1 MHFFTYHLIAP
12 WRAVLLEL
20 TRQDEQQQQQER
32 LQSNVNLSFYSR

>member
-20 TRQDEQQQQQER
+20 TRQDEQQQQER